1 MHKAYEENL
10 NKVLKAVGNPTRRK
24 IILNLY
30 NAKESSFT
38 DLMLELDMN
47 PKVDSGKFTHHLK
60 LLIDA
65 GIIKEK
71 EKKGKY
77 ELTELGIGVAL
88 LLKNLEENV
97 MRENK
102 KILVRTS
109 NLTMEPFEKRKI
121 IDSIVREAEAP
132 RSIAEEIAEEAEERI
147 LRSNIKYLTAPLI
160 REIVNSILLERGLE
174 DYRHAM
180 TRLGLP
186 VYDVRKIINDI
197 NQTLMPP
204 LTLYFKSGSA
214 VISEYMLIKGLPR
227 EISDSHISGLININN
242 LPYFGIIPENIH
254 YNSSWIIES
263 ELNFENLESF
273 MPTIKIS
280 KSLDEALEK
289 IIKIIHIMRNYI
301 SVGQVIDD
309 INVMLATFVSGMR
322 YEEILKKIK
331 CAIVHLN
338 QILDFMGT
346 PQPFAI
352 GLRLDKNL
360 KEELFEEKLLIFRAF
375 VEVFISGNYD
385 KRPFLTPL
393 PIIKLDSCALN
404 DSNIQNEIGK
414 ICELILKW
422 CTPVIVNLDWE
433 NNNIASYCW
442 DLTRLEK
449 NTSVGSNSCVTG
461 TILINLPRIA
471 LEAKGDDG
479 RFLSKIN
486 ESIDISIKAL
496 EEGRN
501 RIVERTS
508 RGILPFL
515 STKNPIEKCYL
526 TDVLLGNIG
535 LVGLY
540 EALKIHTGKYLH
552 ESKNVMTLS
561 KKIVDEIMAIIKEKG
576 YIRLTEVSIEDSGR
590 RFLISDGIRYGFRII
605 EEKVGRKINGYT
617 FNTIIPYEENVPLNK
632 RIEVESTFHKKFLG
646 GHYFKINIKEPVL
659 SIDDLYEYIKGLI
672 NEKKLAIFTFAR
684 DYTYCRNC
692 RSFIYGKREK
702 CNFCGSSLSSLVHY
716 SKKLNVYKRE
726 ENLKGIEEHYS
737 LL

>member
-1 MHKAYEENL
+1 MHKIYEENL
-10 NKVLKAVGNPTRRK
+10 NKVLKAVGNPIRRK

-30 NAKESSFT
+30 NAKENSFT
-38 DLMLELDMN
+38 DLMLELEMN
-47 PKVDSGKFTHHLK
+47 PKIDSGKFTHHLK

-71 EKKGKY
+71 EKKGRY
-77 ELTELGIGVAL
+77 ELTELGIGIAL

-121 IDSIVREAEAP
+121 VEAIIREAEAP

-186 VYDVRKIINDI
+186 VYDVRKTISEI

-204 LTLYFKSGSA
+204 LTLYLRSGSA
-214 VISEYMLIKGLPR
+214 VISEYMLIRGLPR
-227 EISDSHISGLININN
+227 EISDAHISGLININS
-242 LPYFGIIPENIH
+242 LPYFGIIPESIH
-254 YNSSWIIES
+254 YDSSWVIES

-273 MPTIKIS
+273 IPTIKKS

-289 IIKIIHIMRNYI
+289 IVKIIHIMRNYI

-309 INVMLATFVSGMR
+309 INVMLATFIGNMK
-322 YEEILKKIK
+322 YDEILKKIK

-338 QILDFMGT
+338 QILDFMGN

-352 GLRLDKNL
+352 GLRLDKSL
-360 KEELFEEKLLIFRAF
+360 KEELFEEKLLLFRAF
-375 VEVFISGNYD
+375 VEVFIDGD
-385 KRPFLTPL
+385 DAKRPFLTPL
-393 PIIKLDSCALN
+393 PIIKLDSHSLN
-404 DSNIQNEIGK
+404 DSNVQNEISRV
-414 ICELILKW
+414 CELILKW
-422 CTPVIVNLDWE
+422 CVPVIVNIDWE

-442 DLTRLEK
+442 DLTRLER
-449 NTSVGSNSCVTG
+449 NISLVSNSCVAG

-479 RFLSKIN
+479 RFFSKIN

-501 RIVERTS
+501 RIMERTS
-508 RGILPFL
+508 KGILPFL
-515 STKNPIEKCYL
+515 STKNSIEKYSP

-540 EALKIHTGKYLH
+540 EALKIHTGKYIQ
-552 ESKNVMTLS
+552 ESKNVMNLS
-561 KKIVDEIMAIIKEKG
+561 KKIVDEITAIIKEKG
-576 YIRLTEVSIEDSGR
+576 YIRLTEVSIEDAGR
-590 RFLISDGIRYGFRII
+590 RFLISDGIRYGFKVI
-605 EEKVGRKINGYT
+605 EEKIDRKVSGYT

-632 RIEVESTFHKKFLG
+632 RIEVESIFHKKFLG
-646 GHYFKINIKEPVL
+646 GHYFKINIKEPIL
-659 SIDDLYEYIKGLI
+659 SINDLYEYLKRLM
-672 NEKKLAIFTFAR
+672 NEKKLAIFTFTR
-684 DYTYCRNC
+684 DYTYCRKC
-692 RSFIYGKREK
+692 KSFIYGKREK
-702 CNFCGSSLSSLVHY
+702 CNFCGSSLSSLVYY
-716 SKKLNVYKRE
+716 SKKLNVYRRE
-726 ENLKGIEEHYS
+726 ENLKIIEEYS